1 MRAFSFSSTDLRFAF
16 SLSLVVMLGACAS
29 LNPPSK
35 VSETSEQRDGRFSIT
50 AYQKD
55 QQTVLDRQSGSF
67 SAEISPS
74 SARVDLVSPLGQI
87 VARVSVAPNFASIET
102 AQGQKFNDTSENAD
116 QRVTEK
122 ALGLPLP
129 LLGLSKN
136 LINTQ
141 SISVPGWNTEL
152 LETSNQRPKR
162 IRMTWIRQYDE
173 SKHFDTLL
181 NSEIGRIVVLVII
194 NE

>member
-1 MRAFSFSSTDLRFAF
+1 MQVFNSAQR
-16 SLSLVVMLGACAS
+16 LGASLALILVFTGCAS
-29 LNPPSK
+29 LKPVPQM
-35 VSETSEQRDGRFSIT
+35 SEASTQREGRFSVT

-55 QQTVLDRQSGSF
+55 QQTVLDRQSGGF
-67 SAEISPS
+67 SAEISNNA
-74 SARVDLVSPLGQI
+74 ARVDLVSPLGQI
-87 VARVSVAPNFASIET
+87 VARVSVAPNLATIET
-102 AQGQKFNDTSENAD
+102 AQGQKYSDTSDAAD

-122 ALGLPLP
+122 ALGIPLP
-129 LLGLSKN
+129 LLGLSKS

-141 SISVPGWNTEL
+141 SIVVPGWNTEV
-152 LETSNQRPKR
+152 LETTNQRPKR
-162 IRMTWIRQYDE
+162 LRMTWIRQFDE

>member
-1 MRAFSFSSTDLRFAF
+1 MQVFSSVRR
-16 SLSLVVMLGACAS
+16 LVTGLACSITLAGCAS
-29 LNPPSK
+29 LQPVPQVAENS
-35 VSETSEQRDGRFSIT
+35 TQREGRFSVT
-50 AYQKD
+50 AYQRD

-67 SAEISPS
+67 SAEISRN

-87 VARVSVAPNFASIET
+87 VARVSVAPNLATIET
-102 AQGQKFNDTSENAD
+102 AQGQKFSDTSDAAD

-122 ALGLPLP
+122 ALGIPLP
-129 LLGLSKN
+129 LLGLSKS
-136 LINTQ
+136 LVSTQ
-141 SISVPGWNTEL
+141 SIVVPGWNTEL
-152 LETSNQRPKR
+152 LETTNEKPKR
-162 IRMTWIRQYDE
+162 LRMTWIRQIDE